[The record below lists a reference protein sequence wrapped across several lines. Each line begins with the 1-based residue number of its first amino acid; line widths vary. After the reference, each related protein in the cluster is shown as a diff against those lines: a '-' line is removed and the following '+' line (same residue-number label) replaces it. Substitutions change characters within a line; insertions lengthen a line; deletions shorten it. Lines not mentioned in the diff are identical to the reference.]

1 MLACSSLIFI
11 TNVGHSIY
19 KKSYA
24 YTSSFSLLL
33 VSSVMWHGTRITLW
47 FWIDQLALYN
57 LVIVSIFMRKYLST
71 FYNDINILLFIIC
84 LGLYGFEKVF
94 LSNNIVLDTMCHM
107 LIHFIGC
114 IGQHIILYNLDF
126 DIPDLIELN
135 ATKKSETT
143 KGTISSRYTDSFFLE
158 DKFRS

>member
-1 MLACSSLIFI
+1 MLACSSLIFV

-24 YTSSFSLLL
+24 YTSTFSLLV

-47 FWIDQLALYN
+47 FWIDQIALYN
-57 LVIVSIFMRKYLST
+57 LVIVSIFMRKYLSKK
-71 FYNDINILLFIIC
+71 YNDINILLFIIC
-84 LGLYGFEKVF
+84 LGLYAIEKVF
-94 LSNNIVLDTMCHM
+94 FHNNLLLDTICHM

-135 ATKKSETT
+135 ASKKSETT
-143 KGTISSRYTDSFFLE
+143 KGTISSRNTNSFFLE
-158 DKFRS
+158 N

>member
-1 MLACSSLIFI
+1 MLACSSLIFVS
-11 TNVGHSIY
+11 NVGHSIY

-24 YTSSFSLLL
+24 YTSTFSLLV

-47 FWIDQLALYN
+47 FWIDQIALYN
-57 LVIVSIFMRKYLST
+57 LVIVSIFMRRYLSKK
-71 FYNDINILLFIIC
+71 YNDINILLFIIC

-94 LSNNIVLDTMCHM
+94 LTNNLVLDTICHM

-114 IGQHIILYNLDF
+114 IGQHIILYGLDF

-135 ATKKSETT
+135 ASEENKTT
-143 KGTISSRYTDSFFLE
+143 KRTNSSRNTNSFFLE
-158 DKFRS
+158 N

>member
-1 MLACSSLIFI
+1 MLACSSLIFVS
-11 TNVGHSIY
+11 NVGHSIY

-24 YTSSFSLLL
+24 YTSSFSLLV

-47 FWIDQLALYN
+47 FWIDQIALYN
-57 LVIVSIFMRKYLST
+57 LVIVSIFMRRYLSKK
-71 FYNDINILLFIIC
+71 YNDINIFVFIIC
-84 LGLYGFEKVF
+84 LVLYGFEKVF
-94 LSNNIVLDTMCHM
+94 FRNNLVLDTICHM

-135 ATKKSETT
+135 ASKKSETT
-143 KGTISSRYTDSFFLE
+143 KGTISSRNTNSFFLE
-158 DKFRS
+158 N